1 MKNSNLKKYEF
12 ANPTISPAT
21 TYAGQQSLPYVTSAV
36 RSNSTVEQGAC
47 RTVDGFNSKAVISTL
62 TVADPLGAG
71 NCDFNPTDSTIGE
84 SVIDL
89 TQFNVNLQYCRGT
102 LYPTWIGQGMDRN
115 GNLPQ
120 TFEAFI
126 LETVVA
132 NVGQAIEDEMWQG
145 GGNWGT
151 GFLSNDGSF
160 GAVTFGNSA
169 MKDFT
174 TQELSADPSSTNILA
189 NLNEVYAK
197 VVATKS
203 ALLSKEGFGFYM
215 SQQMYSYYAMALGAN
230 TTFQQLGSAGAFT
243 GLTYMGFPIYVCNGM
258 FNDIIVATYPE
269 NLVLASN
276 SLSDMNELRL
286 IPAYEYDGS
295 DNIKVA
301 MRFSAGVGVG
311 ISTDG
316 VIGYNLA

>member
-1 MKNSNLKKYEF
+1 MSKSNKKYEF
-12 ANPTISPAT
+12 ANPTIGAD
-21 TYAGQQSLPYVTSAV
+21 TYAGQLALPYVSAAVKANSSVQNGGV
-36 RSNSTVEQGAC
+36 RTI
-47 RTVDGFNSKAVISTL
+47 DGFNSKAVISSL

-84 SVIDL
+84 SVISL
-89 TQFNVNLQYCRGT
+89 TEFNVNIQYCRKT
-102 LYPTWIGQGMDRN
+102 IYPTWIGQGMDRN

-120 TFEAFI
+120 SFEAFM

-132 NVGQAIEDEMWQG
+132 NVGQSIENEMWQG

-160 GAVTFGNSA
+160 GTVSFGNSA
-169 MKDFT
+169 LASFT
-174 TQELSADPSSTNILA
+174 TQELAENPSTDNILK
-189 NLNEVYAK
+189 NLNEVYSK
-197 VVATKS
+197 VVSDKPAI
-203 ALLSKEGFGFYM
+203 LSKEGFGFYM
-215 SQQMYSYYAMALGAN
+215 SQQMYSYYAMKLGSA

-243 GLTYMGFPIYVCNGM
+243 GLTFMGFPIYVCNGM
-258 FNDIIVATYPE
+258 FNDCIVATYPE

-276 SLSDMNELRL
+276 SLSDMTELRV

-301 MRFSAGVGVG
+301 MRFAAGVGASVP
-311 ISTDG
+311 TDG
-316 VIGYNLA
+316 VVGYNFA